1 MKMRWLILATV
12 LLCVAGCAFRVF
24 VLGAGPF
31 DRLPLYVWTEPD
43 KAVLSILL
51 ILGALAVL
59 LLTRE
64 MLRRRIRKD
73 EEKKEEPEEKP

>member
-24 VLGAGPF
+24 VLGVGPF
-31 DRLPLYVWTEPD
+31 DRMPFYVWTEPE
-43 KAVLSILL
+43 KAVMSVLL

-64 MLRRRIRKD
+64 MLRRKIRKD
-73 EEKKEEPEEKP
+73 EEEKEEPEEKP